1 MILSIKIDLSP
12 EREKWAYIAWQNVVA
27 FKETEAASVEAFLSD
42 TLKPAVEEF
51 ARTVTDSW
59 KPEEDEAIKERRA
72 AAAELLK
79 EIPIEKLEAIE
90 ATLAAAEV
98 EPNP

>member
-1 MILSIKIDLSP
+1 MSEMYYSP
-12 EREKWAYIAWQNVVA
+12 WKEKWAYIAWQNVVA

-51 ARTVTDSW
+51 AGTVTDSW
-59 KPEEDEAIKERRA
+59 KPEEAAEIKERRA
-72 AAAELLK
+72 AAAERLK
-79 EIPIEKLEAIE
+79 EIPLDKLEAIE

-98 EPNP
+98 EPKP